1 MPPSGTV
8 GLAVS
13 VPQDAFAGPV
23 SLRLTPLTPQGLPN
37 QLPLGFSPLVA
48 FDLREDGGTAPAVP
62 LPATVT
68 GLGDGTAPVHL
79 VAYRTSVHAWVV
91 VTPGLVP
98 DAGAVTAGEAPV
110 RSQVAELERR

>member
-8 GLAVS
+8 GLAV
-13 VPQDAFAGPV
+13 
-23 SLRLTPLTPQGLPN
+23 
-37 QLPLGFSPLVA
+37 
-48 FDLREDGGTAPAVP
+48 AVP

-68 GLGDGTAPVHL
+68 GLGDGPVPVHL

-91 VTPGLVP
+91 VAPGLVP
-98 DAGAVTAGEAPV
+98 AAGAVTSGEAPV